1 VILDINNDLD
11 KADTKDK
18 AKGTISDINTRRLK
32 RDVSLYNTFI
42 TLELALALIESI
54 NISGL

>member
-18 AKGTISDINTRRLK
+18 AKGASSNFNTRYLK
-32 RDVSLYNTFI
+32 RNVSIYNIFA

-54 NISGL
+54 NASGL